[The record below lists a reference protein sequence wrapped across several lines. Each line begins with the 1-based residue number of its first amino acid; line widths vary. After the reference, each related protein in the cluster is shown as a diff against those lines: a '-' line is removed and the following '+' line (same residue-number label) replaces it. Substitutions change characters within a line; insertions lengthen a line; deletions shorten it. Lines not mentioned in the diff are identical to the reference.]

1 MPSYLNKQLK
11 ELMIGTYDNIAVT
24 TTNTPLILVLH
35 QFVERRVSALP
46 VVDKRSKVVD
56 VYSKFDVIVSFFL
69 FFYFK
74 RISS

>member
-1 MPSYLNKQLK
+1 MPTYLSKQLK

-35 QFVERRVSALP
+35 QFIERRVSALP

-56 VYSKFDVIVSFFL
+56 VYSKFDVIVSF
-69 FFYFK
+69 
-74 RISS
+74 

>member
-1 MPSYLNKQLK
+1 MPTYLSKQLK

-56 VYSKFDVIVSFFL
+56 VYSKFDVIVS
-69 FFYFK
+69 
-74 RISS
+74 SNG